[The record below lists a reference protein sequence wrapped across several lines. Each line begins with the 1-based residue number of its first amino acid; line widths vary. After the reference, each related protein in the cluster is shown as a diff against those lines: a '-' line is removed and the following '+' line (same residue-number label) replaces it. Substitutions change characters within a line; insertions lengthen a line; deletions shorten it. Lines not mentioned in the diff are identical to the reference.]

1 MGSTHRQAK
10 SKNDVF
16 IVTRR
21 KAGCNEQECKNHH
34 GGRRGGGGNPADR
47 GARGAMCYGGFTDRD
62 IHVDPERAM
71 KMKDATRATCEE
83 AAKEL
88 HMSVLTLRELMKR
101 DRLPIGYAILGEGG
115 KHYHYVI
122 FRKLLDAYRKEVIG

>member
-1 MGSTHRQAK
+1 
-10 SKNDVF
+10 
-16 IVTRR
+16 
-21 KAGCNEQECKNHH
+21 
-34 GGRRGGGGNPADR
+34 
-47 GARGAMCYGGFTDRD
+47 MCYGGFTDRD

-101 DRLPIGYAILGEGG
+101 DRLPIGYAVKKPGG
-115 KHYHYVI
+115 TKYQYVI
-122 FRKLLDAYRKEVIG
+122 YRKLLDEYRKSVIGE